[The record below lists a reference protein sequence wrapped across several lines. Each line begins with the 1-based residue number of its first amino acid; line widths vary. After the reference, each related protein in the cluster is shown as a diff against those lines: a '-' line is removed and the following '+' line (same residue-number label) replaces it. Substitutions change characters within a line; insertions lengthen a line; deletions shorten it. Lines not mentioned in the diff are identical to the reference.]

1 MGSVR
6 PLLDA
11 IGPGPRKGEVDN
23 PLGVLGQRC
32 LFRLLAQKTSGLEW
46 FDCEGCAY
54 ESASFSLDKDSK
66 QVFCPQS
73 PSGQFEFD
81 LARPYHRALL
91 RRLYKTSERFRIRPS
106 ISFGQLKSSIG
117 YQHPHKN
124 RGTWNLA
131 TGGDLTVSFQV
142 DGIGNESLE
151 GARFS
156 SFDSYL
162 AQYTRNRRVK
172 PALHKEQETML
183 QCLFKDFVLS
193 VEQIRAFVWASAA
206 PQLNLQS
213 HS

>member
-1 MGSVR
+1 M
-6 PLLDA
+6 
-11 IGPGPRKGEVDN
+11 
-23 PLGVLGQRC
+23 Q
-32 LFRLLAQKTSGLEW
+32 
-46 FDCEGCAY
+46 
-54 ESASFSLDKDSK
+54 DSK

-142 DGIGNESLE
+142 DGIGRASHDERSCVLLSKVATGMTVSGCSRVPHSFRQCASLERSGVKKPQTHLAGNESLE

-172 PALHKEQETML
+172 PALHKARCEIGCISCTHV
-183 QCLFKDFVLS
+183 FDSSNV
-193 VEQIRAFVWASAA
+193 
-206 PQLNLQS
+206 
-213 HS
+213 